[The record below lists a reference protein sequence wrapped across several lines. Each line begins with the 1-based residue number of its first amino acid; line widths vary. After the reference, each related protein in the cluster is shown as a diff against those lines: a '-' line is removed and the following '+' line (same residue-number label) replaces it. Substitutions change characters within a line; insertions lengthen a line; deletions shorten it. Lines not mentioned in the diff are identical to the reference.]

1 MNFLSLP
8 IDEVELVFFD
18 VETTGLSADEGHAIC
33 ELGAVKIRGAEEIS
47 TFSTLIN
54 PKCSIPPE
62 ASAVH
67 HIVDSDVKD
76 APYFEEAVDK
86 ILYFIGGAILCGYN
100 VGFDLGFLN
109 AELAR
114 INYPLIE
121 MPSIDV
127 LLMAR
132 RLLSLEH
139 YNLSFLADYFN
150 IISDVFHRALS
161 DAITTK
167 EVFLRMKKD
176 LQKRGITKTG
186 DFIALYGFD
195 NDFFKRYQ
203 EPKLALIYESI
214 RAKLAIKISYL
225 SFNRKQTY
233 IVLPQKIMEKNG
245 RRYLLAF
252 HSNATKELIFS
263 LSNIL
268 QVEMV

>member
-18 VETTGLSADEGHAIC
+18 VETTGLSASDGHAIC
-33 ELGAVKIRGAEEIS
+33 ELGAVKIIGNTEVS

-54 PKCSIPPE
+54 PKRSIPLE
-62 ASAVH
+62 ASNIH
-67 HIVDSDVKD
+67 HIFDSDVKD
-76 APYFEEAVDK
+76 APYFEEVVDK
-86 ILYFIGGAILCGYN
+86 ILYFMGGTILGGYN

-139 YNLSFLADYFN
+139 YHLSFLAQHFN

-176 LQKRGITKTG
+176 IQRRGIVKTG
-186 DFIALYGFD
+186 DFVSLYGFN
-195 NDFFKRYQ
+195 NDFFKKYQ
-203 EPKLALIYESI
+203 EPKIALIYESI
-214 RAKLAIKISYL
+214 QAKLAIKISYV
-225 SFNRKQTY
+225 SFNQKRTY
-233 IVLPQKIMEKNG
+233 IVFPQKIVERNG
-245 RRYLLAF
+245 KKYLLAF
-252 HSNATKELIFS
+252 HSNMAREFTFS
-263 LSNIL
+263 LNNIL